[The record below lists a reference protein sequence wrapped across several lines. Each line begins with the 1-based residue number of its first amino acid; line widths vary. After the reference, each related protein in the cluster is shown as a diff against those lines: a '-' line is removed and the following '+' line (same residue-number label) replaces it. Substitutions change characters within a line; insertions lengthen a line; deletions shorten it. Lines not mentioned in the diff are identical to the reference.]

1 MDHSHGAV
9 PMGNNA
15 VSREGDAYCENLLSA
30 RDPLQRVSS
39 AHKRPSNQ
47 KSSIDAAWPEAD
59 ASRASL
65 VISATASFSASTM

>member
-1 MDHSHGAV
+1 MEHSHGAV

-47 KSSIDAAWPEAD
+47 KSSIDAAWLTHNFGRAD
-59 ASRASL
+59 NVAAARSGVVRG
-65 VISATASFSASTM
+65 M